1 MLNNPTERKVAMISL
16 PMNGL
21 TREEIEETKKKQED
35 TLKDWATWFRKH
47 M

>member
-21 TREEIEETKKKQED
+21 TREAERGK
-35 TLKDWATWFRKH
+35 LA
-47 M
+47 